1 MDLESRNR
9 WAEYSEA
16 KDTMFSYTDTKQC
29 PWWVVPSDDKKRARL
44 NCISHL
50 LSQIEYQEVSYPD
63 ITLPE
68 LNKDGTCERRSKSN
82 LSSPIIMN
90 DSTNLFY
97 KADLNLLRTFRILLY
112 ERNMRKTAERLFVTQ
127 PAVSQALQKLR
138 AIFDDELFVK
148 VQGGL
153 DPTPFALQLE
163 DKIAPYLD
171 GLETALNNLNEF
183 EPSELSGTIKI
194 ALAPIV
200 MASLAGGLFTE
211 IRQQAPNVNLE
222 LLSWSQTTAEQIRSG
237 EVFYGVHYDLENLS
251 KELARD
257 KIFDL
262 EGRIIVRK
270 EHPIKKS
277 VITPLDSVGYELT
290 SLISP
295 GWNDH
300 FSYASHI
307 LERQGYTPKVG
318 FRSEMLLAL
327 IDVIE
332 STDMLLPHSNL
343 FPIHNYPNLRSL
355 KVEVDNQTYT
365 KSLFG
370 YVHNKNR
377 HSPKAKWIESIIK
390 RKLPLYTDKHR

>member
-1 MDLESRNR
+1 
-9 WAEYSEA
+9 
-16 KDTMFSYTDTKQC
+16 
-29 PWWVVPSDDKKRARL
+29 
-44 NCISHL
+44 
-50 LSQIEYQEVSYPD
+50 
-63 ITLPE
+63 
-68 LNKDGTCERRSKSN
+68 
-82 LSSPIIMN
+82 MN

-97 KADLNLLRTFRILLY
+97 KADLNLLRTFRILLH

-211 IRQQAPNVNLE
+211 IRKKAPNVNLE